1 VYSLILLFTLYYL
14 LSFLGLALILLNFNL
29 KELVYLNSLQT
40 ITSINSLKVLS
51 LISIL
56 GIAGVPPAPMFFI
69 KISIIT
75 TLFSKNSIAMV
86 LVIFFLTVVS
96 MVFYLQLIR
105 FLVGSKTNQL
115 FIFEKNT
122 TLFIKPITVILVT
135 VFLLNI
141 SLISAVLDVC
151 TFFDLMLLV

>member
-1 VYSLILLFTLYYL
+1 M
-14 LSFLGLALILLNFNL
+14 LNFNL
-29 KELVYLNSLQT
+29 RDLVYLNSLQA
-40 ITSINSLKVLS
+40 ITSINSLKMLS

-75 TLFSKNSIAMV
+75 VLFSKNSLTMV
-86 LVIFFLTVVS
+86 AVIFFLTIVS

-105 FLVGSKTNQL
+105 FLVGTKVCQFL
-115 FIFEKNT
+115 IFEKNT
-122 TLFIKPITVILVT
+122 VLFVKPLTVILTT

-141 SLISAVLDVC
+141 SLISTVLDIS

>member
-1 VYSLILLFTLYYL
+1 
-14 LSFLGLALILLNFNL
+14 
-29 KELVYLNSLQT
+29 
-40 ITSINSLKVLS
+40 VLS

>member
-1 VYSLILLFTLYYL
+1 M
-14 LSFLGLALILLNFNL
+14 SFLGLSLILLNFNL

-51 LISIL
+51 LVSIL

-96 MVFYLQLIR
+96 MIFYLQLVR

-115 FIFEKNT
+115 LIFEKNT
-122 TLFIKPITVILVT
+122 TLFVKPITVILTT

>member
-1 VYSLILLFTLYYL
+1 M
-14 LSFLGLALILLNFNL
+14 GLALILLNFNL